1 MDTKEV
7 KEALAL
13 EECKKVIELMGEIG
27 IKANNIN
34 WRLVAE
40 ELGDIDSTEKKELIT
55 TILRKLLAGLLVII
69 GT

>member
-27 IKANNIN
+27 VKANTIN

-40 ELGDIDSTEKKELIT
+40 ELGDIDSAEKKELIT
-55 TILRKLLAGLLVII
+55 TILRKVLAGLLVII
-69 GT
+69 SA